1 MVPFSRPRLRSFAQ
15 KRFQREI
22 RSARICMTTTTPR
35 EGISVP
41 SNRLFAFGVAI
52 GERLYQHDTISA
64 MELIGDLGDI
74 NKVKAMLRELL
85 DGAKLVIVEGGVQL
99 ILKPPEPPK

>member
-1 MVPFSRPRLRSFAQ
+1 
-15 KRFQREI
+15 
-22 RSARICMTTTTPR
+22 MTTTTPR
-35 EGISVP
+35 EGIRVP

-52 GERLYQHDTISA
+52 ESRFYQHVTILA

-85 DGAKLVIVEGGVQL
+85 DGAKLVIVEDGVQL

>member
-1 MVPFSRPRLRSFAQ
+1 
-15 KRFQREI
+15 
-22 RSARICMTTTTPR
+22 
-35 EGISVP
+35 
-41 SNRLFAFGVAI
+41 
-52 GERLYQHDTISA
+52 